1 MKARDH
7 SKRSPGTRPVVLFLA
22 RSLFLLVSGC
32 GLFSIRNPNAPEQ
45 GLVEHI
51 PNDPD
56 SVLLNFAL
64 GVEAGQEG
72 SFAIERALAD
82 TFLLKLDPIYAQEIY
97 SNPDIS
103 LNKEETVR
111 GWNSFVSDLTQGVG
125 VRLDMKTEEAR
136 RENIDSKTV
145 LFDEMPYFLIRFVNG
160 EVRDTLASGAAD
172 LYLQES
178 ESRWYMSRWI
188 DKITGNRA
196 SFGEIV
202 EPGSG
207 HPH

>member
-1 MKARDH
+1 MKAHPDLTNWR
-7 SKRSPGTRPVVLFLA
+7 RARPFALL
-22 RSLFLLVSGC
+22 LFLLVSGC
-32 GLFSIRNPNAPEQ
+32 GLFSIRNPNQPEQ

-64 GVEAGQEG
+64 GIESGQAGG
-72 SFAIERALAD
+72 FAIERALAD
-82 TFLLKLDPIYAQEIY
+82 TFRLRLDPIYAQEIY
-97 SNPDIS
+97 SNPEVY
-103 LNKEETVR
+103 LTKEETVR
-111 GWNSFVSDLTQGVG
+111 GLNAFVNELTQGVG
-125 VRLDMKTEEAR
+125 VRLDMKTDEATR
-136 RENIDSKTV
+136 HDPDPKNV
-145 LFDEMPYFLIRFVNG
+145 LFENMPYHLIRFVNG
-160 EVRDTLASGAAD
+160 EIQDTLASGETD

-188 DKITGNRA
+188 DNIAGNRA